1 MNGGL
6 ARPDSPFALVEKQRG
21 AMRLAALSR
30 QAAELGLA
38 CGMALADARGI
49 VPDLATLPHDAEADT
64 MLVEKMAQQCIAYT
78 PSVMPDPPNGIL
90 LDITGC
96 DHLHG
101 GEDSMREKIA
111 VLFRQRGFTLSM
123 GAADTPD
130 AARALSRLG
139 GDDICALP
147 LEALDTDETT
157 RTALRRA
164 GFRSIGDLVGLP
176 PAPLATRF
184 GSQLVRLLDRLIGR
198 KDPHIVPHL
207 PPQDIR
213 AELCFAEPIGRHGD
227 VLDAI
232 EWLATQAAGQL
243 TEAGQGGRAFLA
255 SLYRSDGYIARL
267 RIETGAPT
275 RDPALLMRL
284 FNERIDSLSDPL
296 DPGFGY
302 DSVTLDVSHA
312 EALEVKQHSLAPE
325 QGDNGD
331 IGPLLDRLAVRYGP
345 AAILR
350 FAAGNSHIPERAGFL
365 AKARNEKGEYT
376 GSMHETSE
384 PPLRPL
390 FLLDPPQQ
398 VEVLA
403 AIPDGPPRRFRWR
416 GEQHLVRL
424 YEGPERIAPEWWRR
438 RLGHEQPGFS
448 RDYYR
453 VEDENGRRFW
463 LVRHGLYGRETDQP
477 RWYVHGL
484 FA

>member
-1 MNGGL
+1 M
-6 ARPDSPFALVEKQRG
+6 
-21 AMRLAALSR
+21 
-30 QAAELGLA
+30 
-38 CGMALADARGI
+38 
-49 VPDLATLPHDAEADT
+49 
-64 MLVEKMAQQCIAYT
+64 
-78 PSVMPDPPNGIL
+78 
-90 LDITGC
+90 
-96 DHLHG
+96 
-101 GEDSMREKIA
+101 
-111 VLFRQRGFTLSM
+111 
-123 GAADTPD
+123 
-130 AARALSRLG
+130 
-139 GDDICALP
+139 
-147 LEALDTDETT
+147 
-157 RTALRRA
+157 
-164 GFRSIGDLVGLP
+164 
-176 PAPLATRF
+176 
-184 GSQLVRLLDRLIGR
+184 
-198 KDPHIVPHL
+198 
-207 PPQDIR
+207 
-213 AELCFAEPIGRHGD
+213 
-227 VLDAI
+227 
-232 EWLATQAAGQL
+232 
-243 TEAGQGGRAFLA
+243 
-255 SLYRSDGYIARL
+255 
-267 RIETGAPT
+267 
-275 RDPALLMRL
+275 
-284 FNERIDSLSDPL
+284 
-296 DPGFGY
+296 
-302 DSVTLDVSHA
+302 
-312 EALEVKQHSLAPE
+312 KQHSLAPE